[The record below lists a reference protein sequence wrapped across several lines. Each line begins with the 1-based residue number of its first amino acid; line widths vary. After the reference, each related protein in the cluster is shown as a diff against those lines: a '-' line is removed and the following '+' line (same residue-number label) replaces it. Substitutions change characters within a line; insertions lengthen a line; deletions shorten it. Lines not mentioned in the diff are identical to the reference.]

1 MVSGAITAKIAT
13 ALMSLRDRF
22 KPHGLFSLNFLSL
35 RDVNATTAT
44 AALEKCRLGQTVLS
58 SLCKSRANS

>member
-1 MVSGAITAKIAT
+1 MASGAITVKIAT
-13 ALMSLRDRF
+13 ALMSQKVKS

-35 RDVNATTAT
+35 KDDNAITVT
-44 AALEKCRLGQTVLS
+44 AAPEKCRHGQMVLS

>member
-1 MVSGAITAKIAT
+1 MVSGAITAKIVT

-35 RDVNATTAT
+35 KDDNAITVT
-44 AALEKCRLGQTVLS
+44 AAPEKCRHGQMVLS

>member
-1 MVSGAITAKIAT
+1 MVSGVITAKIAT
-13 ALMSLRDRF
+13 ALMFIRDRF

-35 RDVNATTAT
+35 KDDNAITVT
-44 AALEKCRLGQTVLS
+44 AALEKCRHGQMVLS

>member
-1 MVSGAITAKIAT
+1 MVSGAITAKIVT
-13 ALMSLRDRF
+13 ALMFQRDKS

-35 RDVNATTAT
+35 KDDNAITVT
-44 AALEKCRLGQTVLS
+44 AALEKCRRGQMVLS

>member
-1 MVSGAITAKIAT
+1 MASGAIIAKIAT
-13 ALMSLRDRF
+13 ALMSPRDKS

-35 RDVNATTAT
+35 KDVNAITVT
-44 AALEKCRLGQTVLS
+44 AALEKCRHGQMVLS